1 VLVRE
6 QSRWI
11 ERNTEI
17 HSCRYFWTTL
27 TGTGVERGEKMNR
40 KDQLAGEIMVMVSS
54 AREQRLRPH
63 EIQKELSTKFSVPLS
78 MVKDVLKE
86 LVEGERLVFTY
97 RDPCNYVEI
106 PYTEVNTGA
115 RPLKVIVD
123 GDGEP
128 WL

>member
-1 VLVRE
+1 
-6 QSRWI
+6 
-11 ERNTEI
+11 
-17 HSCRYFWTTL
+17 
-27 TGTGVERGEKMNR
+27 MNQ

-63 EIQKELSTKFSVPLS
+63 EIQKALSTKFSVPLS

-86 LVEGERLVFTY
+86 IVARERLVFTY

-106 PYTEVNTGA
+106 PYTEVNTGV

-128 WL
+128 WICDTAADPSQDLADQGCWRCGELRFTGNE